1 MPQDS
6 NPQELLETLNLPHF
20 SDRLPDLI
28 QNLRQVGEDLSKA
41 SPHQSY
47 LPYWE
52 DLYASSHSLKG
63 VLNILRAPAPI
74 SSFVNSLT
82 EILHEGLTGEVTCR
96 RNLESAEIFS
106 QLSLLLENKK
116 PEDQI
121 EDELHRPLKNLVSL
135 FTLDLRHED
144 RLKDIPAHLF
154 YVNEFVSKK
163 AREITLLNLNNCA
176 VEDEIL
182 LDEIPLWRTQLNE
195 ALQFPEFGRGIIVNF
210 LPFLSPEGSRKLK
223 VWAWVAAPSHSR
235 AALKQR
241 IKEVMPKVT
250 IAKV

>member
-6 NPQELLETLNLPHF
+6 SPPELSEALNLPHF
-20 SDRLPDLI
+20 SDRLPDLV
-28 QNLRQVGEDLSKA
+28 QNLKQIGEDLGKT

-47 LPYWE
+47 IPFWE
-52 DLYASSHSLKG
+52 DLYASAHSLKG
-63 VLNILRAPAPI
+63 VLKILQAPEAI
-74 SSFVNSLT
+74 STFVIKLT
-82 EILHEGLTGEVTCR
+82 EILHNGLTGEVVCR
-96 RNLESAEIFS
+96 RNQEAGEVFT
-106 QLSLLLENKK
+106 QLAYLLENQK
-116 PEDQI
+116 PEDI
-121 EDELHRPLKNLVSL
+121 PLNDLLRPLDVLDSL

-163 AREITLLNLNNCA
+163 AREITLLQLNNCA

-195 ALQFPEFGRGIIVNF
+195 ALQFQEFGRGIIVNF
-210 LPFLSPEGSRKLK
+210 LPFLSPEGSRRLK
-223 VWAWVAAPSHSR
+223 VWAWVAASSHSR

-250 IAKV
+250 ITKV